1 MNCNLKDFLSR
12 SKQTEISIETQIAQI
27 AFKGEFIFIDAVYK
41 DYYFKGLTIMKGDI
55 FPVPKR
61 YNKILIDKF
70 YLKHDDYF
78 QLRMFINAKII
89 NNEDKELN
97 EGKRGNLNYI
107 IANKEKFDFY
117 VPNIDNTLKNIFNI
131 RKNLKS
137 DLFFV
142 DSIKNNEKEA
152 EYSLKYFKKNE
163 SFTLLKKSDDLE
175 YTLEL
180 KDIIYIND
188 YYIEEDK
195 INLTKIS
202 FIEKLTD
209 EKLFVVLQEKEEI
222 SKKYLWGKIVE
233 KDEKNQVINI
243 MDNNKQLLKIGSYN
257 EKIKL
262 GQYFI
267 FSNYT
272 KKDNIIELNEN
283 HEDSFTYYSSQEL
296 YFSKKIRLNLYSVI
310 QFYFIDFNNNK
321 NCYKQV
327 AIAKK
332 SYEIIS
338 SKMDFIFWYENSNTN
353 DKIVPVEIEL
363 INKFNVFINNIW
375 EPSYYYQYLYIFF
388 KEPKNLLS
396 KNKIIRCN
404 DEDKVINVFDN
415 FESKNRLR
423 FNILNSP
430 PQKECENCEKC
441 KENISKNFLI
451 CETFV
456 EDNDKSNI
464 YGVFDINEIVIKT
477 KLQES
482 FNKMDYDLFYDS
494 FGNIYDYMKNENIE
508 NNQAIEFYEK
518 YENINDSLFN
528 KMTFGQEI
536 TKSELKTKMGILIS
550 YYFNINKN
558 KKEFR
563 KLVIF
568 RNIQNIIKKIESI
581 KDKFINSQILRIF
594 SYLLKAKIKD
604 KNETEI
610 LLLSEEKEDS
620 AYLLAQN
627 FIIEEIDNINE
638 FSKLFIGYLQMDSII
653 LYNFQISENSYSLS
667 IEPLFIVKHHLKRNY
682 EGFFLL
688 EETNDKILGW
698 TEKKEKV
705 TIINE
710 QYLFEKTKFKDPS
723 HIRDKK
729 ELKNVAFG
737 VTIVLR
743 HENNSHKKKNK
754 RNKRFPSPLYYC
766 DNGVAMNITN
776 KEFEIYKG
784 EDGIVIESLITR
796 DQSIIISL
804 ARDFIYGD
812 LLDYR
817 LFIQNNFNELLK
829 KVKVI
834 KNELSDKLLKDS
846 ISSNSNNPN
855 TENDKSEMKDIN
867 TIRKIDSKHLRELAE
882 QTIRTRRLKLGDEFY
897 TLDEIQLIINDA
909 KIIGENMKLDPIFL
923 EIEKLLNERK
933 NNKDD

>member
-1 MNCNLKDFLSR
+1 MSSSINLKTFLSR
-12 SKQTEISIETQIAQI
+12 SKETEISIEPQIAQI
-27 AFKGEFIFIDAVYK
+27 AFKDEFIFIDTVYK
-41 DYYFKGLTIMKGDI
+41 DFYFKGLTIMKGDI

-78 QLRMFINAKII
+78 QLRMFISAKII

-97 EGKRGNLNYI
+97 KEKQKNLNYI
-107 IANKEKFDFY
+107 IANKENFDFY
-117 VPNIDNTLKNIFNI
+117 EPNIDITLKNIFNI
-131 RKNLKS
+131 HNDLKS

-142 DSIKNNEKEA
+142 DSIKINEKGA
-152 EYSLKYFKKNE
+152 EYLLKYFKKNE
-163 SFTLLKKSDDLE
+163 SFTLVKKSDDLE

-188 YYIEEDK
+188 YYIEENK

-209 EKLFVVLQEKEEI
+209 EKLFVLLQEKEEI

-233 KDEKNQVINI
+233 KDEKNQVIYI

-272 KKDNIIELNEN
+272 KKDNIIELKEN
-283 HEDSFTYYSSQEL
+283 KKDSFIYYSSQDL

-310 QFYFIDFNNNK
+310 QIYFIDFINK
-321 NCYKQV
+321 QNYYKEV

-332 SYEIIS
+332 PYEIIS
-338 SKMDFIFWYENSNTN
+338 SKMDFIFQYENSNTN

-363 INKFNVFINNIW
+363 INNEFDKKSFLVEILQGLINKFNAFINYRW
-375 EPSYYYQYLYIFF
+375 VPSYYYQYLYIFF
-388 KEPKNLLS
+388 KEPKNLLN
-396 KNKIIRCN
+396 KNKIIRYN

-430 PQKECENCEKC
+430 PQKVCENCEKY
-441 KENISKNFLI
+441 KESKSKNVLI
-451 CETFV
+451 CETFI

-464 YGVFDINEIVIKT
+464 YGIFDINEIVIKT
-477 KLQES
+477 KIQES
-482 FNKMDYDLFYDS
+482 LNKMDYDAFYDS

-508 NNQAIEFYEK
+508 NNQAIEFYKK
-518 YENINDSLFN
+518 YEKLNVSLFD
-528 KMTFGQEI
+528 KMTFDQEI
-536 TKSELKTKMGILIS
+536 TKSQLKTKMGILIS
-550 YYFNINKN
+550 YYINKN
-558 KKEFR
+558 KDKKEFR
-563 KLVIF
+563 KLVTF

-581 KDKFINSQILRIF
+581 KDKFVNCQILRIF
-594 SYLLKAKIKD
+594 SYLLRAKIQD

-610 LLLSEEKEDS
+610 LVLSEEKEDS

-638 FSKLFIGYLQMDSII
+638 FSRLFIGYLQMDSII
-653 LYNFQISENSYSLS
+653 LYNYQISENSYSLS
-667 IEPLFIVKHHLKRNY
+667 IEPLFIIKHHLKSNY

-688 EETNDKILGW
+688 EETDDKILGW
-698 TEKKEKV
+698 TEKRENI
-705 TIINE
+705 TIING

-743 HENNSHKKKNK
+743 HENNSHKKKIK
-754 RNKRFPSPLYYC
+754 EIKDFLLLY
-766 DNGVAMNITN
+766 I
-776 KEFEIYKG
+776 
-784 EDGIVIESLITR
+784 IVIM
-796 DQSIIISL
+796 
-804 ARDFIYGD
+804 
-812 LLDYR
+812 
-817 LFIQNNFNELLK
+817 
-829 KVKVI
+829 V
-834 KNELSDKLLKDS
+834 
-846 ISSNSNNPN
+846 
-855 TENDKSEMKDIN
+855 
-867 TIRKIDSKHLRELAE
+867 
-882 QTIRTRRLKLGDEFY
+882 
-897 TLDEIQLIINDA
+897 
-909 KIIGENMKLDPIFL
+909 
-923 EIEKLLNERK
+923 
-933 NNKDD
+933 